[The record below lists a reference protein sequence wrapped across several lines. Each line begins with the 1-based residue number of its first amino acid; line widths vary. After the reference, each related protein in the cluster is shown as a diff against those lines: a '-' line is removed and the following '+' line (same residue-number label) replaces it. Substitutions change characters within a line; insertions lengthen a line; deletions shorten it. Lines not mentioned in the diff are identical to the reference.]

1 MERDV
6 AQRVWERECQEYPV
20 NLDLARP
27 TPTTTTTD
35 PREALDQLHARR
47 REIQT
52 QRAASRVRNLYDM
65 SSPVAVFMDI
75 DGVVSPIPWQ
85 DPYSFDMWE
94 EFAVA
99 FPFTPVH
106 EYVRDW
112 LIQSRPAR
120 MLWSSSWS
128 KESAERLS
136 DNLGGGPEEHVKE
149 LGETKTQ
156 VVEKYLVGSGVTTA
170 IICDD
175 DPYPVD
181 VPGVVVRR
189 VVPDCHVGLTRKD
202 LKRIDNLIEESLWM
216 S

>member
-1 MERDV
+1 MECEV
-6 AQRVWERECQEYPV
+6 ARRLWERERQEYPV

-27 TPTTTTTD
+27 SSED
-35 PREALDQLHARR
+35 PREALDQLQSRR
-47 REIQT
+47 QEIQA
-52 QRAASRVRNLYDM
+52 QRIASRVRNLYDM

-85 DPYSFDMWE
+85 DPYSFDMHS
-94 EFAVA
+94 EFTVA

-112 LIQSRPAR
+112 MIQERPVR
-120 MLWSSSWS
+120 MLWSSSWPE
-128 KESAERLS
+128 ESTARLA
-136 DNLGGGPEEHVKE
+136 DNLGGGPEENVKE

-156 VVEKYLVGSGVTTA
+156 AVERYLRNSGVTTA

-175 DPYPVD
+175 DPYPVE
-181 VPGVVVRR
+181 VPGVTVHR

-202 LKRIDNLIEESLWM
+202 LAQIDQLIKESL
-216 S
+216 